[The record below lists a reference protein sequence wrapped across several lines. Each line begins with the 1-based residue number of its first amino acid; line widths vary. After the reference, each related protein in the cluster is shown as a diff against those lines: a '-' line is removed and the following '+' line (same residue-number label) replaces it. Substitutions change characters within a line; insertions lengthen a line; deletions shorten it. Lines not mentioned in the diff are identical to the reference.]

1 MISIPKH
8 LAGILQRAAQSA
20 MPGLSDAIAVTPEK
34 NKAWEYVSPSA
45 MKIFNMHKKKG
56 SFGFATCE
64 DMATAIVNNIE
75 PNNNVIERV
84 ELA

>member
-20 MPGLSDAIAVTPEK
+20 MPGLADAISVTPEK
-34 NKAWEYVSPSA
+34 NKAWEYASPIA

-64 DMATAIVNNIE
+64 DMANAIVDNIE
-75 PNNNVIERV
+75 PNNNVIDRI

>member
-20 MPGLSDAIAVTPEK
+20 MPGLADAISVTPEK

-64 DMATAIVNNIE
+64 DMANAIVDHIE
-75 PNNNVIERV
+75 PNNNVIDRV

>member
-20 MPGLSDAIAVTPEK
+20 MPGLADAIAVTPEK

-56 SFGFATCE
+56 SYGFATCE
-64 DMATAIVNNIE
+64 DMATAIVDNIE
-75 PNNNVIERV
+75 PNNNVIDRV